1 MNKVI
6 LPITVNIPTSSYFA
20 LSLQLGVILA
30 HKETKEWYY
39 ENFINIYMERHNNIC
54 FTEMSFGMLCRYTT
68 VFDYSVSKYEDTVH
82 SNIVDRVRHELLDEQ
97 NYAYLYD

>member
-54 FTEMSFGMLCRYTT
+54 FTEMSFRDALPVYHG
-68 VFDYSVSKYEDTVH
+68 V
-82 SNIVDRVRHELLDEQ
+82 
-97 NYAYLYD
+97 